1 MEIHVT
7 DQITIPASELLWS
20 FSKSSAPGGQGVN
33 TTDSRVRLG
42 WNPSTSSAL
51 PDELRERALSRLKCD
66 KDGLIH
72 VVAESERSQFQN
84 RLAAIDRMAEV
95 IRSAI
100 APPPPPRRKTRPTR
114 AAREERITTK
124 KRLGLLK
131 RNRQRPVSD
140 E

>member
-7 DQITIPASELLWS
+7 DQITIPASELQWS

-51 PDELRERALSRLKCD
+51 PDDLKQRALSRLKCD
-66 KDGLIH
+66 RDGLIH

-84 RLAAIDRMAEV
+84 RLAAIERMAE
-95 IRSAI
+95 IIQSAI

-114 AAREERITTK
+114 AAREERITSK
-124 KRLGLLK
+124 RRLGILK
-131 RNRQRPVSD
+131 RNRQRPSS
-140 E
+140 EE

>member
-84 RLAAIDRMAEV
+84 RLAAIDRMGEV